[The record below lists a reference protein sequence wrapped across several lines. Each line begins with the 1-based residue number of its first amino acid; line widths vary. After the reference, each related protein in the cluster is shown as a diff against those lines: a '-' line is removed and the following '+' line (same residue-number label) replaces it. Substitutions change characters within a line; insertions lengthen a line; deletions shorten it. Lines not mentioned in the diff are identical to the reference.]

1 MSDTSEI
8 DKTRKSSRRI
18 SEFRGLPPL
27 DPAGKA
33 GEKEPEAEQG
43 KPQKPGALSLPL
55 KPEQVEATPP
65 PPPVSFFEMQ
75 PPASRLSAARV
86 KAHLPA
92 AVKLADPAPSIQT
105 LEAKVAELVALQG
118 EHPGQDLVGDI
129 VMTTLRMVRDGSTR
143 GDLKILAA
151 TLRELRYAF
160 NIFRPYQDRR
170 KVTVFGSA
178 RTPPETAEYKQ
189 ARLFAEEMVRRNYM
203 IITGAGP
210 GIMEAAQA
218 GAGRENSFGVNIKL
232 PFEQRANPYID
243 GDKKLIHFRYFF
255 TRKLCFVK
263 EASAIAM
270 FPGGFG
276 THDEMFETLTL
287 IQTGKS
293 SIFPIVCIDKP
304 GGDYWREWADYVADH
319 LLGQGLI
326 SEDDMQLFKIT
337 DDAQWAAD
345 EITSF
350 YTRYHSSR
358 YVKDTLVLRLS
369 SRLPKEAL
377 ERLNDMFASI
387 LIDKKGKI
395 AECEP
400 FPEEGSE
407 PELLALPR
415 LSLPFNR
422 RNFGKLRLLID
433 EINRA

>member
-8 DKTRKSSRRI
+8 NKSRKSSRRI
-18 SEFRGLPPL
+18 S
-27 DPAGKA
+27 AKSS
-33 GEKEPEAEQG
+33 EKEPEAEQG

-55 KPEQVEATPP
+55 KPEQVEPNPP
-65 PPPVSFFEMQ
+65 PPPVSFFET
-75 PPASRLSAARV
+75 PPPVSRPKVARTKSRLPETA
-86 KAHLPA
+86 
-92 AVKLADPAPSIQT
+92 KLTDSAPSIQS
-105 LEAKVAELVALQG
+105 LEKKVAELIAMQG
-118 EHPGQDLVGDI
+118 EHPGQDLVGDMM
-129 VMTTLRMVRDGSTR
+129 MTALRMVRDGSTR
-143 GDLKILAA
+143 GDLKILAS

-160 NIFRPYQDRR
+160 NIFRPYQERR

-189 ARLFAEEMVRRNYM
+189 AKLFAEEMVKRNYM

-232 PFEQRANPYID
+232 PFEQSANPYID

-263 EASAIAM
+263 EASAIAL

-276 THDEMFETLTL
+276 THDEMYETLTL

-293 SIFPIVCIDKP
+293 SPFPIVCIDKA

-337 DDAQWAAD
+337 DDPHWAAD
-345 EITSF
+345 EITNF
-350 YTRYHSSR
+350 YIRYHSSR

-369 SRLPKEAL
+369 SRLPKNAL
-377 ERLNDMFASI
+377 ERINDMFSSI
-387 LIDKKGKI
+387 LVDKKGKI

-400 FPEEGSE
+400 FPEEASE
-407 PELLALPR
+407 PELLPLAR